1 MNIAITGATSGIGAE
16 TLKGLIHQ
24 NHKIYLLARNRKKA
38 EDLIASLPLTSK
50 NLVEF
55 IEMDL
60 TDFSSVVKAA
70 EELNWK
76 TDSLDLLINNA
87 GGIFPT
93 HQLTKDGF
101 ELTFASNHLGQFL
114 LTQKLIPTLLKS
126 KKPKVIAVSSEA
138 HRMGKVD
145 VNDIQGEKTGFSSFQ
160 SYANVKLFNILFT
173 KSLVDIYGP
182 KGLQA
187 YALHPG
193 VVKTNFGKEGN
204 GIFNFFWKMAS
215 PFMISAK
222 AGAET
227 TLYLA
232 KNDIDSQFNG
242 AYFKK
247 SKPNTPS
254 SFARSASKREA
265 LWDISMKL
273 IAPWM
278 ENLKD

>member
-1 MNIAITGATSGIGAE
+1 MKIAITGATSGIGAE

-24 NHKIYLLARNRKKA
+24 DNKIFLLARNRQKA
-38 EDLIASLPLTSK
+38 EDLIASLPLLYTDQ
-50 NLVEF
+50 VEF

-60 TDFSSVVKAA
+60 TDFSSIVLAA
-70 EELNWK
+70 DTLNKK
-76 TDSLDLLINNA
+76 TDTLDLLINNA
-87 GGIFPT
+87 GGIFPERKT
-93 HQLTKDGF
+93 TKDGF

-145 VNDIQGEKTGFSSFQ
+145 LNDIQAQKAGYSSFQ
-160 SYANVKLFNILFT
+160 VYANVKLFNILFT
-173 KSLVDIYGP
+173 KSLVDIFGP

-204 GIFNFFWKMAS
+204 GMFNFFWKLAS

-222 AGAET
+222 EGAET

-232 KNDIDSQFNG
+232 KTEIDPQSNG
-242 AYFKK
+242 SYFKK
-247 SKPNTPS
+247 SKINTPS
-254 SFARSASKREA
+254 SLARSTAKREA
-265 LWDISMKL
+265 LWDVSMKL
-273 IAPWM
+273 ISPWM
-278 ENLKD
+278 D